1 MLGNSF
7 IENILARILSTP
19 ENVNSDTARF
29 IRIVKI
35 GSPIGLAIHIIYLMI
50 FWKLD
55 LMVLANFN
63 AASVF
68 LWASG
73 IWLVYVHQ
81 NIQMPFVVLVLIEI
95 PLHAILATVYL
106 GMEPAFY
113 FYLLSTVT
121 LTLVNSFFERR
132 LRIIISGFYVLMFVA
147 LGAVTVVT
155 EPLHQLSENWQL
167 FFFMFNATGIALLVS
182 GYIGTY
188 EWMATKAEA
197 ELTVEYDRAEGLLRN
212 ILPDAIAEKL
222 KDSPEL
228 IAEEHEQVS
237 ILFADIVG
245 FTAASSRLTP
255 AALIVN
261 LNRVF
266 SRFDDL
272 VSKYDVEKIK
282 TIGDAYMVVAGLPS
296 AQKDHATIIV
306 SLALDMLEA
315 ANEINEV
322 SDIPLEIRIGIN
334 SGPVVAGVIGHKKF
348 AYDLWGDAVNV
359 AARMEELG
367 QAGTVQ
373 ITQATRKLL
382 GDEFSY
388 RDLGQI
394 DVKGKGELQAYSV
407 TDENR
412 SFPQ

>member
-1 MLGNSF
+1 
-7 IENILARILSTP
+7 
-19 ENVNSDTARF
+19 
-29 IRIVKI
+29 
-35 GSPIGLAIHIIYLMI
+35 
-50 FWKLD
+50 
-55 LMVLANFN
+55 
-63 AASVF
+63 
-68 LWASG
+68 
-73 IWLVYVHQ
+73 
-81 NIQMPFVVLVLIEI
+81 VLI
-95 PLHAILATVYL
+95 
-106 GMEPAFY
+106 
-113 FYLLSTVT
+113 
-121 LTLVNSFFERR
+121 
-132 LRIIISGFYVLMFVA
+132 FVA
-147 LGAVTVVT
+147 LGAFTVVT
-155 EPLHQLSENWQL
+155 EPLHQLTENWQL
-167 FFFMFNATGIALLVS
+167 FFFMFNATGFAVLVPS
-182 GYIGTY
+182 YIGTY

-197 ELTVEYDRAEGLLRN
+197 ELKVEYDRAEGLLRN

-222 KDSPEL
+222 KDSPGL
-228 IAEEHEQVS
+228 IAEEHKQVS
-237 ILFADIVG
+237 ILFADIVR

-272 VSKYDVEKIK
+272 VSKYGVEKIK

-296 AQKDHATIIV
+296 ARKDHATIIV
-306 SLALDMLEA
+306 SLALDMLETA
-315 ANEINEV
+315 KEIDEI
-322 SDIPLEIRIGIN
+322 SDIPLELRIGIN
-334 SGPVVAGVIGHKKF
+334 SGPVVAGVIGHKKI

-394 DVKGKGELQAYSV
+394 EVKGKGELQAYSV